1 MAEKF
6 MGFQVD
12 APLKLSDK
20 AQRFL
25 REHPREAALSVSA
38 ALEAAARL
46 VEGVAIDPFVQD
58 DAIPE
63 DIRRFIVRRPAGAEM
78 LTATQAADRLG
89 VSRTTIYDWVDSGR
103 LIGWRGTKQG
113 LIIPAEQI
121 AGPNKVVDG
130 IEGVVAAVG
139 NPELAWA
146 FLSQDWPFAD
156 DVARPIDKLK
166 AGDVAAVF
174 AAVPGFGAD
183 VT

>member
-6 MGFQVD
+6 MGLQVGG
-12 APLKLSDK
+12 PLKLSDK

-25 REHPREAALSVSA
+25 REHPREAAISVSA

-46 VEGVAIDPFVQD
+46 AESVTVEPSMQD
-58 DAIPE
+58 DAVPE
-63 DIRRFIVRRPAGAEM
+63 DIRRFVVRLPAGADM

-121 AGPNKVVDG
+121 AGPGKVLDG
-130 IEGVVAAVG
+130 IEDVLKIID

-146 FLSQDWPFAD
+146 FLSQTWPFAD
-156 DVARPIDKLK
+156 DVARPVDKLK
-166 AGDVAAVF
+166 AGQVGAVLAA
-174 AAVPGFGAD
+174 APSFGNS